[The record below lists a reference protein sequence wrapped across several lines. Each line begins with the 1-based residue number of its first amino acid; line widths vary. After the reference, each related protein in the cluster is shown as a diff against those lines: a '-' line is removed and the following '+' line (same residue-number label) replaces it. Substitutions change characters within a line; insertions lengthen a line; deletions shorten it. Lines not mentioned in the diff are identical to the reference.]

1 MGVGSGYRGQGGG
14 GRTGQGVSGG
24 IYALKKFH
32 AFENSYRSEHLDLA
46 SFAGASSSAEYTAMA
61 RTRDETRWEGYAVA
75 VNGRW
80 DGFLRLAYP
89 SPLDSGAMVKTSAD
103 WVMFVSSISP
113 VTGTGGTTIYPQI
126 AKGEKAGG
134 WDA

>member
-1 MGVGSGYRGQGGG
+1 MWRGENPRGRGSH
-14 GRTGQGVSGG
+14 
-24 IYALKKFH
+24 IYTQTASLALRVIRH
-32 AFENSYRSEHLDLA
+32 RESLDRPPA
-46 SFAGASSSAEYTAMA
+46 PGAKSAVEDTAMA

-89 SPLDSGAMVKTSAD
+89 SPLDIGAMVKTSAD
-103 WVMFVSSISP
+103 WVLFESSISP

>member
-1 MGVGSGYRGQGGG
+1 
-14 GRTGQGVSGG
+14 
-24 IYALKKFH
+24 
-32 AFENSYRSEHLDLA
+32 
-46 SFAGASSSAEYTAMA
+46 MA
-61 RTRDETRWEGYAVA
+61 RTTDSARFEGYAVA
-75 VNGRW
+75 AGGRW

-103 WVMFVSSISP
+103 WVLFVSSISP

>member
-1 MGVGSGYRGQGGG
+1 
-14 GRTGQGVSGG
+14 
-24 IYALKKFH
+24 
-32 AFENSYRSEHLDLA
+32 
-46 SFAGASSSAEYTAMA
+46 MA

-75 VNGRW
+75 AGGRW

-89 SPLDSGAMVKTSAD
+89 SPLDIGAMVKTSVD
-103 WVMFVSSISP
+103 WVLFVSSISP

>member
-1 MGVGSGYRGQGGG
+1 MGAGGVGRGEKSSGMGPI
-14 GRTGQGVSGG
+14 
-24 IYALKKFH
+24 IYAPTVIEDLWPIRNR
-32 AFENSYRSEHLDLA
+32 ESLDPA
-46 SFAGASSSAEYTAMA
+46 PAPGAKSAVEDAEMA

>member
-1 MGVGSGYRGQGGG
+1 MGAGGVGRGENCAAMGPI
-14 GRTGQGVSGG
+14 
-24 IYALKKFH
+24 IYAPTVIEDLWPIRNR
-32 AFENSYRSEHLDLA
+32 ESLDPA
-46 SFAGASSSAEYTAMA
+46 PAPGAKSAVEDAEMA

-89 SPLDSGAMVKTSAD
+89 SPLDIGAMAKTVD
-103 WVMFVSSISP
+103 WVLYESSISP
-113 VTGTGGTTIYPQI
+113 VTGTGGTKIYPQI
-126 AKGEKAGG
+126 AKGETAGG

>member
-1 MGVGSGYRGQGGG
+1 MGVGGTYPGEAGRGEKSSGMGPI
-14 GRTGQGVSGG
+14 
-24 IYALKKFH
+24 IYAPTVIEDLWPIRNR
-32 AFENSYRSEHLDLA
+32 ESLDPA
-46 SFAGASSSAEYTAMA
+46 PAPGAKSAVEDAEMA

-89 SPLDSGAMVKTSAD
+89 SPLDTGAMSQIVNWTLFLSK
-103 WVMFVSSISP
+103 ISP
-113 VTGTGGTTIYPQI
+113 VTATGATEIYPQI

-134 WDA
+134 RDA